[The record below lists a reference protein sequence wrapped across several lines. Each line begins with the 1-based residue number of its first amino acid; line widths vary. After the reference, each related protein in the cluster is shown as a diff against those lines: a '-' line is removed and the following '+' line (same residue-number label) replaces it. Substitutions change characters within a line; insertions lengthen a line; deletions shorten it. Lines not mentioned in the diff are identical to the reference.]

1 MGGGFLQL
9 AAYGAQD
16 VYLTGNPQMT
26 FFVAVYKRHTNFAIE
41 NVRQYL
47 QVNQILEKKVI
58 VKLNVS
64 EI

>member
-16 VYLTGNPQMT
+16 VNLTGNPQMT

-41 NVRQYL
+41 NVRQYFTG
-47 QVNQILEKKVI
+47 ETDFGKKSFIGAVVLI
-58 VKLNVS
+58 
-64 EI
+64 